1 MPFKLRDA
9 DEATAPVPATGGRIK
24 LTFGASAIRKA
35 TALKASYVIDDEIPF
50 RFSEPTDPD
59 DPKTFTGERQVVPV
73 VSGGKFKAY
82 SQQLDIEPDG
92 DTNGVVGV
100 GLTIEVSEVD
110 EDGEALVDSEG
121 MPLEPKT
128 TSAVI
133 PIER

>member
-50 RFSEPTDPD
+50 RFSAPTDPD

-73 VSGGKFKAY
+73 LSGGKFKAN

-92 DTNGVVGV
+92 DTNGVVGI
-100 GLTIEVSEVD
+100 GLTI
-110 EDGEALVDSEG
+110 
-121 MPLEPKT
+121 
-128 TSAVI
+128 
-133 PIER
+133 